1 MNMEKPSPKLRS
13 NNASRFLLVSI
24 VLILIAAVSAFLIVR
39 NAFGS
44 NSSFSGSSTAADA
57 TTVTISTSSVNLTSD
72 SGTAVPVSQAS
83 SPCPPDWYDS
93 PDADLLDRCAR
104 EKGTAT
110 AKQEESAR
118 QTAEA
123 LATAQPSAPAPI
135 PSTGP
140 YASPPPRPTLPEP
153 QNAGAIHPLD
163 WAVDVQGDHIM
174 QCMLRGYTSAW
185 LDGFVPN
192 AEYTSWDRLF
202 VISRPGNGEHM
213 LACVAGENADTVVQT
228 NPTIETIVRDTAGS
242 EKKYL
247 HTWTSPRA
255 VKTLYITSIVS
266 SGRPGLGADGSR
278 FEGLNSIVYF
288 KTETGESGSFD
299 MATQTWHFAP

>member
-1 MNMEKPSPKLRS
+1 MEKLSPKLRS
-13 NNASRFLLVSI
+13 NNMSRFLLVSI
-24 VLILIAAVSAFLIVR
+24 VLILVAALSAFLIVR

-44 NSSFSGSSTAADA
+44 NSSSLSTAANITTTA
-57 TTVTISTSSVNLTSD
+57 TATSPANLASSSATAASV
-72 SGTAVPVSQAS
+72 PQAS
-83 SPCPPDWYDS
+83 APCPPNWSDS
-93 PDADLLDRCAR
+93 ADADLRDRCAR
-104 EKGTAT
+104 AKGTAA
-110 AKQEESAR
+110 AKQDESAR

-123 LATAQPSAPAPI
+123 LATAQPPLPAPI
-135 PSTGP
+135 ASTGP

-153 QNAGAIHPLD
+153 QKADAVRVLD
-163 WAVDVQGDHIM
+163 WAVDVQGDSIM

-202 VISRPGNGEHM
+202 VITRPGNGEHM
-213 LACVAGENADTVVQT
+213 LACVAGERADVVVQT
-228 NPTIETIVRDTAGS
+228 NPTIEAIVRDNVGS

-255 VKTLYITSIVS
+255 VKALYITNIVS
-266 SGRPGLGADGSR
+266 SGRPGLDADGSK

-288 KTETGESGSFD
+288 KTEAGESGSFD
-299 MATQTWHFAP
+299 MTTQTWHFAP